1 MNSLGVPWESN
12 GQDSSFHLQESQ
24 IPWLVWKLR
33 PHKPSGAA
41 KKKKKKERESL
52 LQNNEFPATG
62 GIQAKYESIRNAVEM
77 KQTKLVD
84 QFLG

>member
-1 MNSLGVPWESN
+1 MTGVETKTPQTIWCS
-12 GQDSSFHLQESQ
+12 
-24 IPWLVWKLR
+24 
-33 PHKPSGAA
+33 
-41 KKKKKKERESL
+41 KKKKNERESL

>member
-1 MNSLGVPWESN
+1 MTGLETKTPQTIWCS
-12 GQDSSFHLQESQ
+12 
-24 IPWLVWKLR
+24 
-33 PHKPSGAA
+33 
-41 KKKKKKERESL
+41 KKKKRERESL

>member
-1 MNSLGVPWESN
+1 MTGVETKTPQTIWCS
-12 GQDSSFHLQESQ
+12 
-24 IPWLVWKLR
+24 
-33 PHKPSGAA
+33 
-41 KKKKKKERESL
+41 KKKKKRERESL